1 MSRFSTVDNDLWRF
15 EAADAV
21 EAAREVVHHD
31 PDTPWERI
39 PVPADADAASA
50 SLAALAEEFQ
60 KLPPSIRGALGRAT
74 GNAAQLSDD
83 RLQGLAELL
92 QNADDEGAD
101 EAYFLV
107 DDDRLLFGHNG
118 SDFTL
123 PDVWGLTIPWLSEK
137 TSQAEKLGRFGIGLK
152 TLQALSETLEGHNG
166 HFHLSLGRS
175 SLRAADTDLG
185 WRNRPNAATTV
196 FVVPFQHAAIT
207 ASEVADWLQ
216 SWSDAG
222 LLFLSSLRSVTLVD
236 VHGEPV
242 TQVGVS
248 VGDPEVIELAGGR
261 AVRTSVTAGDGQTW
275 LRYSRNAKSPAGHR
289 AGKSHQDTTPVG
301 IAFPRFDGDGGHVHV
316 GLPVRSLGVPFRFA
330 AQFDPLANRRDLA
343 DSQWNIDLVGLV
355 ADLWLDSTLNLFS
368 IDPKSAWAAVPLES
382 EYADDAFTASPL
394 DEAVV
399 DRLMTASRLAFA
411 DRVHFKGR
419 GGDQHPLRELAYE
432 TPDLTDILT
441 GEDISDLAET
451 ADVITSFNRSDDDR
465 WRVVIADLDDLG
477 AATPALVDVRS
488 TLPLLNVEDRTIEF
502 VADLTAAAVAVA
514 TADDEEDDDLA
525 DEVLT
530 SLCLVLTDGR
540 RTSPEAAT
548 GLDILLPQEASQ
560 VWSSLGIGA
569 QVHPAYSERPT
580 WPVIAGWL
588 HDTGTLRKTATDADA
603 LRVLSNA
610 GRSDVE
616 LAEPLTDDQA
626 NALRAAL
633 ESVEESARPAL
644 AEGIGRAIRLEATV
658 YDANGKRTQVFAR
671 PADSYFIEKER
682 NSWSNAAK
690 KTPGLVWL
698 HRRYSDALRAPTG
711 RAGIGTQRLFRLL
724 GAENLPRLE
733 RFPDNSLYYKQ
744 YAYYTSGLWKG
755 APGSPIRRARQ
766 MNEVGAQCTLDDHAA
781 PDLEKVLA
789 NIAAERNGQQRRE
802 RANAL
807 IGSLTRSW
815 DRLEPYV
822 RVTAANPDSGWIHKG
837 DVDAWWV
844 SQAAS
849 IPWLGNGRGR
859 PTAPGE
865 LRVRTLTN
873 EAMYG
878 NDPALYLAEAYDAP
892 AHREVLSA
900 LGVKGNPTVAALIS
914 RIEEIRALHQSGQPV
929 IPDGSDGHAM
939 TVEEA
944 ADLAAPFYQALAA
957 EARSGVTQRVG
968 NMQANVLRSH
978 FDRGDGLL
986 ITNHGWRRTA
996 LARSGPPIFGDLA
1009 AFVPA
1014 VLGAEPLWAAL
1025 GVRSPTVD
1033 DAKAVIKKLAGT
1045 RELSPDEQQTM
1056 LEALR
1061 IMARTPTERLGQL
1074 RRQPVYVGSG
1084 WMSKRPVYAVE
1095 NPLLAEA
1102 LKTRVAIWQPGGQLT
1117 QLKSLVEPLALTK
1130 VDGAD
1135 THVLHENSAIY
1146 DADLTEVF
1154 RRAVRN
1160 LQTDLTQSA
1169 PESAESIKF
1178 TWEELAGFQVA
1189 VLPELRAQVAVPDA
1203 AAHQVALSAWL
1214 DLRRATLFVDS
1225 RGDVSRA
1232 RSGGYAIASVFE
1244 TSPREI
1250 AHAWLAAWADAE
1262 SGAQADLVV
1271 SAAAHEAEEKLRRE
1285 KSQAALNSLP
1295 TSKQQAPRTARKAKK
1310 GATGQGAAD
1319 KPSPLLPKAR
1329 VLVDPATLVMQDIA
1343 GEFIAGM
1350 PRGDVDTGPPG
1361 GSGAAGSGKP
1371 KLKDPN
1377 RDKPKQPSGGGRG
1390 PLNYTA
1396 QEREDAGLEL
1406 LRMVVAGADCT
1417 LTDVRHQPNVGADA
1431 VDDRGRYYELKVH
1444 QGAIPDTVKLEDSQI
1459 QRAMAAPDDFFLVI
1473 VGNVEDGNGN
1483 PEVRIIHDPLHH
1495 LTVQPQG
1502 AVHLTGVLS
1511 AEVARAWT
1519 FEPVVEDDA
1528 EPADPE

>member
-1 MSRFSTVDNDLWRF
+1 MHNDLWRF

-50 SLAALAEEFQ
+50 SVAALAEEFQ

-166 HFHLSLGRS
+166 HFHLSLDRS
-175 SLRAADTDLG
+175 SLRAADADPG
-185 WRNRPNAATTV
+185 WRNRPKAATTV
-196 FVVPFQHAAIT
+196 FVVPFQHSAT
-207 ASEVADWLQ
+207 TESEVADWLQ

-275 LRYSRNAKSPAGHR
+275 VRYSRNAKSPAGHR

-355 ADLWLDSTLNLFS
+355 ADLWLDATLDLFS

-382 EYADDAFTASPL
+382 EYVDDAFTASPL
-394 DEAVV
+394 HEAVM

-411 DRVHFKGR
+411 DRVHLKGR

-441 GEDISDLAET
+441 DEDISDLAET

-514 TADDEEDDDLA
+514 TADDEENDDLA
-525 DEVLT
+525 DELLT
-530 SLCLVLTDGR
+530 SSCLVLTDGR

-548 GLDILLPQEASQ
+548 GLDILLPQEASRL
-560 VWSSLGIGA
+560 WSSLGIGA

-671 PADSYFIEKER
+671 PADAYFIEKER

-698 HRRYSDALRAPTG
+698 HRRYSDVLRAPSG
-711 RAGIGTQRLFRLL
+711 RSGIGTQRLFRLL
-724 GAENLPRLE
+724 GAENIPRFE
-733 RFPDNSLYYKQ
+733 SFPDTGIYYKQ
-744 YAYYTSGLWKG
+744 YSYYEYGLWRD
-755 APGSPIRRARQ
+755 APGTPPRRIRQ
-766 MNEVGAQCTLDDHAA
+766 MNEVGAQCTLKDHAA

-789 NIAAERNGQQRRE
+789 DIAAERNAQQRRE

-807 IGSLTRSW
+807 IGCLARSW
-815 DRLEPYV
+815 DRLGPHA
-822 RVTAANPDSGWIHKG
+822 RVTAANPNNGWIHKG
-837 DVDAWWV
+837 EVDAWWI

-849 IPWLGNGRGR
+849 VPWLSNGRGR

-865 LRVRTLTN
+865 LRVRTRTN
-873 EAMYG
+873 EAMHG

-892 AHREVLSA
+892 AHRDVLAA
-900 LGVKGNPTVAALIS
+900 LGVEGNPTVAALVT
-914 RIEEIRALHQSGQPV
+914 RIGEIRALQLSGRPVSPDGPDGQP
-929 IPDGSDGHAM
+929 I
-939 TVEEA
+939 TVAEA
-944 ADLAAPFYQALAA
+944 ADSAAPLYQALAA
-957 EARSGVTQRVG
+957 EVHGVGLQRVG
-968 NMQANVLRSH
+968 NMQASVLRSH
-978 FDRGDGLL
+978 FDRGDGLI

-996 LARSGPPIFGDLA
+996 LTRSGPPVFGDLL

-1014 VLGAEPLWAAL
+1014 VAGVEPLWNAL
-1025 GVRSPTVD
+1025 GVRPPTAD
-1033 DAKAVIKKLAGT
+1033 DAKAVIKILSGT
-1045 RELSPDEQQTM
+1045 RSLSTDEQQIM

-1061 IMARTPTERLGQL
+1061 ILADTPPERLGQL
-1074 RRQPVYVGSG
+1074 RRQPVYLGHG
-1084 WMSKRPVYAVE
+1084 WTSKRPVYAVE
-1095 NPLLAEA
+1095 NPLLADA
-1102 LKTRVAIWQPGGQLT
+1102 LKSKVAVWRPGGQLT
-1117 QLKSLVEPLALTK
+1117 QLNSLVDPLALTPL
-1130 VDGAD
+1130 DRSHA
-1135 THVLHENSAIY
+1135 HVLHGGSAEY
-1146 DADLTEVF
+1146 DADLTNLF
-1154 RRAVRN
+1154 QRAVRN

-1169 PESAESIKF
+1169 PASAEAIGL
-1178 TWEELAGFQVA
+1178 TWEELADFQVA
-1189 VLPELRAQVAVPDA
+1189 VLPDLRIQVALPDSPG
-1203 AAHQVALSAWL
+1203 HQVALPAWL
-1214 DLRRATLFVDS
+1214 DIDHATLFVHSSEDA
-1225 RGDVSRA
+1225 SRA
-1232 RSGGYAIASVFE
+1232 RSGGYAIASAFD

-1250 AHAWLAAWADAE
+1250 AYAWLAAWADAE
-1262 SGAQADLVV
+1262 AGAEADLVV
-1271 SAAAHEAEEKLRRE
+1271 SAAARAAEEKLRRE

-1295 TSKQQAPRTARKAKK
+1295 TSTKPASRPARKNRK
-1310 GATGQGAAD
+1310 GTTSQGAAD
-1319 KPSPLLPKAR
+1319 SPPPPQKAR
-1329 VLVDPATLVMQDIA
+1329 TLVDPAALILQDIA
-1343 GEFIAGM
+1343 GELIAGT
-1350 PRGDVDTGPPG
+1350 PRGDGDTGSSG
-1361 GSGAAGSGKP
+1361 GSGTAGPGKP
-1371 KLKDPN
+1371 KLKAPN
-1377 RDKPKQPSGGGRG
+1377 RDRPKQPGGGGRG

-1406 LRMVVAGADCT
+1406 LRMVLAGDDCT

-1459 QRAMAAPDDFFLVI
+1459 QRAMAAPDDFFLVV
-1473 VGNVEDGNGN
+1473 VGNVEDGQGN

-1502 AVHLTGVLS
+1502 AVHLTGILN
-1511 AEVARAWT
+1511 AEVAKSWT
-1519 FEPVVEDDA
+1519 FEHAEASADD
-1528 EPADPE
+1528 PALGDSE

>member
-1 MSRFSTVDNDLWRF
+1 MDNDLWRF
-15 EAADAV
+15 VAADAAD
-21 EAAREVVHHD
+21 AAREVVHHD
-31 PDTPWERI
+31 PDLPWERI
-39 PVPADADAASA
+39 PAPADADAASA
-50 SLAALAEEFQ
+50 SLVALAAEFQ

-101 EAYFLV
+101 IAYFLV

-137 TSQAEKLGRFGIGLK
+137 ASQAEKLGRFGIGLK
-152 TLQALSETLEGHNG
+152 TLQTLSETLEGHNG

-175 SLRAADTDLG
+175 SLRATEADPG
-185 WRNRPNAATTV
+185 WPNKPESASTV
-196 FVVPFQHAAIT
+196 FVVPFQHGAT
-207 ASEVADWLQ
+207 TESEVADWLQ

-222 LLFLSSLRSVTLVD
+222 LLFLSSLRSVTLLD
-236 VHGEPV
+236 VHGAPV
-242 TQVGVS
+242 TRVCVS
-248 VGDPEVIELAGGR
+248 VGDEEVIELAGGS
-261 AVRTSVTAGDGQTW
+261 AVRASVTAGDGRTW

-289 AGKSHQDTTPVG
+289 AGKSHHDTTPVA
-301 IAFPRFDGDGGHVHV
+301 IAFPRFDGDLGHVHV
-316 GLPVRSLGVPFRFA
+316 GLPLRSLGVPFRFA

-343 DSQWNIDLVGLV
+343 DSQWNIDLIGLV
-355 ADLWLDSTLNLFS
+355 SDLWLDATLDLFS
-368 IDPKSAWAAVPLES
+368 INPQLAWAAVPLAD
-382 EYADDAFTASPL
+382 EYAADTFAAPPL
-394 DEAVV
+394 DEAVIE
-399 DRLMTASRLAFA
+399 RLLTASRLGFTAGL
-411 DRVHFKGR
+411 RLEGR
-419 GGDQHPLRELAYE
+419 DGNQHLLYDLSYE
-432 TPDLTDILT
+432 TPDLTGVLTADDIR
-441 GEDISDLAET
+441 DLADA
-451 ADVITSFNRSDDDR
+451 ADVLTKRNRSDNDR
-465 WRVVIADLDDLG
+465 WRSVIADLGEFG
-477 AATPALVDVRS
+477 AATPTLVDVHSAVR
-488 TLPLLNVEDRTIEF
+488 LLDVEHRPIEF
-502 VADLTAAAVAVA
+502 VADLTAAVVAVTTRA
-514 TADDEEDDDLA
+514 EDE
-525 DEVLT
+525 DEALEAELYT
-530 SLCLVLTDGR
+530 SACLVLADGR
-540 RTSPEAAT
+540 RISPEAAT
-548 GLDILLPQEASQ
+548 SLDALIPRDASQ
-560 VWSSLGIGA
+560 LWSSLGIGNRL
-569 QVHPAYSERPT
+569 HPAYIERPG
-580 WPVIAGWL
+580 WPEVAQWL
-588 HDTGTLRKTATDADA
+588 HDSNALRRSASDEDA
-603 LRVLSNA
+603 LRVLSDA
-610 GRSDVE
+610 GRMDVE

-626 NALRAAL
+626 NAIRAAL
-633 ESVEESARPAL
+633 ELVDESVRARL
-644 AEGIGRAIRLEATV
+644 AAGIGHAVRLEATV
-658 YDANGKRTQVFAR
+658 YDAAGKRTRVFAR
-671 PADSYFIEKER
+671 PADAYFIEKER

-698 HRRYSDALRAPTG
+698 HRRYSDVLRAPTG

-733 RFPDNSLYYKQ
+733 RFPETGDFYKQ
-744 YAYYTSGLWKG
+744 FTYHGSGLWKD
-755 APGSPIRRARQ
+755 APDSPSRRVRQ
-766 MNEVGAQCTLDDHAA
+766 MHEVGAQCTLDDHAA
-781 PDLEKVLA
+781 PDLARVLA
-789 NIAAERNGQQRRE
+789 DIAAEKNGQQRRE
-802 RANAL
+802 RARAL
-807 IGSLTRSW
+807 IGCLARNW
-815 DRLEPYV
+815 ERLEPHA
-822 RVTAANPDSGWIHKG
+822 RVTAANPYNGWIHKG
-837 DVDAWWV
+837 EVDAWWI
-844 SQAAS
+844 SEAAS
-849 IPWLGNGRGR
+849 VPWLGNGRGR
-859 PTAPGE
+859 PAAPGE
-865 LRVRTLTN
+865 LRVRTPTN

-878 NDPALYLAEAYDAP
+878 TDPALYLSDAYDAP
-892 AHREVLSA
+892 PHREVLSA
-900 LGVKGNPTVAALIS
+900 FGVEGNPTVAALIG
-914 RIEEIRALHQSGQPV
+914 RIEEIRTLHQSGRPLNPEG
-929 IPDGSDGHAM
+929 PDFHPM
-939 TVEEA
+939 TTQEA
-944 ADLAAPFYQALAA
+944 ADFAAPFYQALAA
-957 EARSGVTQRVG
+957 EARGGVTQRVG

-978 FDRGDGLL
+978 FDRGDGLI

-1033 DAKAVIKKLAGT
+1033 DAKAVIKKLAGM
-1045 RELSPDEQQTM
+1045 RELSPDDQQIM

-1061 IMARTPTERLGQL
+1061 IMARTPPERLGQL
-1074 RRQPVYVGSG
+1074 RRQPVYVSSG

-1117 QLKSLVEPLALTK
+1117 QLKSLVEPLALTT

-1146 DADLTEVF
+1146 DADLTDVF

-1169 PESAESIKF
+1169 PKSAESIRF

-1214 DLRRATLFVDS
+1214 DLERATLFVDS
-1225 RGDVSRA
+1225 PEDVSRA

-1262 SGAQADLVV
+1262 AGAQADLVV
-1271 SAAAHEAEEKLRRE
+1271 SAAAREAEEKLRRE
-1285 KSQAALNSLP
+1285 KSQTALNSLP
-1295 TSKQQAPRTARKAKK
+1295 TSKEQAPRTARKAKK
-1310 GATGQGAAD
+1310 GATSQGATD
-1319 KPSPLLPKAR
+1319 KLPPPPKAR
-1329 VLVDPATLVMQDIA
+1329 VLVDPATLVMQDTAGELIA
-1343 GEFIAGM
+1343 GT
-1350 PRGDVDTGPPG
+1350 PRGDGDAGPSG
-1361 GSGAAGSGKP
+1361 GSGSAGSGKP
-1371 KLKDPN
+1371 KLNDPN

-1406 LRMVVAGADCT
+1406 LRMVLAGADCT

-1502 AVHLTGVLS
+1502 AVHLTGILS
-1511 AEVARAWT
+1511 AEVAKSWT
-1519 FEPVVEDDA
+1519 FEVVAAQE
-1528 EPADPE
+1528 ADGAPGLSGLE